1 MLLPHLVFYQKIV
14 GLSALFEHENFVEN
28 FTFLNLT
35 MEHSC
40 RLYKWESNKENESHE
55 LDLNCEEEALAELKD
70 VGSQLAVSF
79 SGEGSILATGGEV
92 SRYPLLVEYWYLC
105 EVFLCSLY

>member
-1 MLLPHLVFYQKIV
+1 MLLPCLIFYQKIV
-14 GLSALFEHENFVEN
+14 GLSAFFEHENFIEI
-28 FTFLNLT
+28 FTSLNLT

-40 RLYKWESNKENESHE
+40 RLYKWQLNEENESHE

-79 SGEGSILATGGEV
+79 SGEGSILVTGGEV
-92 SRYPLLVEYWYLC
+92 SGYPLLVEYWYL
-105 EVFLCSLY
+105 

>member
-1 MLLPHLVFYQKIV
+1 
-14 GLSALFEHENFVEN
+14 
-28 FTFLNLT
+28 

-40 RLYKWESNKENESHE
+40 RLYKWESREENESHE
-55 LDLNCEEEALAELKD
+55 LDLNCEEEALVELKD

-92 SRYPLLVEYWYLC
+92 SQYPLLVSYWHL
-105 EVFLCSLY
+105 